1 MSLWDI
7 HRTQLPWLSL
17 TQPTRFR
24 DILSSLQHMAQ
35 QGSGDIPKWP
45 LLNTYTG
52 CMIGSHAWVTF
63 AEAVLKHQTE
73 GLNMSYVYQSMYKG
87 ATETRPHSGRI
98 SVYNYTELGYVPSEL
113 AKQSASLTLAYAFD
127 DHALSVV
134 ARLVGQDHQS
144 DIFYNRS
151 RAAYKHLWSQNR
163 QLLCAKSSKTQKI
176 TCPLDPALP
185 YPVETMYTEGDA
197 LQWLWFVPHDPYG
210 LVALFPTNQSF
221 VNKLHAFI
229 YDAMT
234 IKEGGKW
241 AGKNQNPFTK
251 TWPIL
256 VRVLS
261 DRVLL
266 FLFCSV
272 LVYVWNLIATGG
284 TVLANAWYWAGN
296 EPNILSPWMFGFAGH
311 QYQNYTNYW
320 TRWLVDNAYGTT
332 GTNGLPGNDDFGTL
346 STWLTWSMLGIY
358 PLAGTQR
365 FVIGAPRF
373 ASVCIAR
380 SSISSSSGGSSSDAM
395 GDFCVIGHN
404 VNRGNTFTHISKCE
418 LNGAVL
424 DEPMFDWNKISHTSS
439 PSTLEIWMSETPGQW
454 G

>member
-1 MSLWDI
+1 
-7 HRTQLPWLSL
+7 
-17 TQPTRFR
+17 
-24 DILSSLQHMAQ
+24 
-35 QGSGDIPKWP
+35 
-45 LLNTYTG
+45 
-52 CMIGSHAWVTF
+52 
-63 AEAVLKHQTE
+63 
-73 GLNMSYVYQSMYKG
+73 
-87 ATETRPHSGRI
+87 
-98 SVYNYTELGYVPSEL
+98 
-113 AKQSASLTLAYAFD
+113 
-127 DHALSVV
+127 
-134 ARLVGQDHQS
+134 
-144 DIFYNRS
+144 
-151 RAAYKHLWSQNR
+151 
-163 QLLCAKSSKTQKI
+163 
-176 TCPLDPALP
+176 
-185 YPVETMYTEGDA
+185 
-197 LQWLWFVPHDPYG
+197 
-210 LVALFPTNQSF
+210 
-221 VNKLHAFI
+221 
-229 YDAMT
+229 
-234 IKEGGKW
+234 
-241 AGKNQNPFTK
+241 
-251 TWPIL
+251 
-256 VRVLS
+256 VLS

-266 FLFCSV
+266 FLFLFCFG

-404 VNRGNTFTHISKCE
+404 VNRGTHITKCE